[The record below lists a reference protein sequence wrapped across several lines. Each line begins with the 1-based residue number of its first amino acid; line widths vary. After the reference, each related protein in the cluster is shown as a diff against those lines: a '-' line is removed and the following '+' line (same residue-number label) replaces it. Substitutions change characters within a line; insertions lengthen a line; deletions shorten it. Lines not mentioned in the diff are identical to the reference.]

1 MSLLKWFTI
10 ITLGL
15 CSLELS
21 ASEQLNVFNPTSFV
35 AGMLLISWLLC
46 TQLNQGVITRVLN
59 IAAGVTSL
67 AFLSFH
73 KIELIALPIFAII
86 AELIFQLKDNR
97 RYSQSAVAGYI
108 ALGCM
113 LLVAIGVVGFSL
125 SIDYLALGPIAFF
138 LSQCLLIDLSIKQ
151 DVTTST
157 VTHLPEPVIQ
167 HDVVPDRAI
176 LKQCLMAQSR
186 LTNSQLVL
194 FKFDGFSD
202 INHKLGHEFGDLLLV
217 QLVARIKAVL
227 SDEALLV
234 LGQTQDF
241 RFARLNSVEFAFIVK
256 DLSQQYR
263 YQQLINELARISS
276 QPVIIKGCT
285 LNTELKAAMVPIA
298 QTQEPID
305 AEQALK
311 HAYLALEMAM
321 KQHATFVDYHAELS
335 DAREAQLEKIMHLSN
350 ADFNQEFELYFH
362 PVIDLK
368 TNQVLFI
375 ELLLRWQHPEKGLLD
390 AAAFVNEIR
399 MAGLSYEVTRW
410 VLEKAAE
417 ISLMLKVENIQV
429 PVSVN
434 LFGPE
439 LFQDEMVEYL
449 AELIAVHHLNPKYLI
464 IECPAGVLLDLEDKG
479 AAILKR
485 LKNVGTPVCL
495 DDLGVSPLLLTQLPK
510 LTLHYV
516 KLDDVLIAEFSQNTN
531 SRNLLRGIISM
542 CNNLDTK
549 VIAEGVASNVLL
561 EFVET
566 LECDGAQGYLFAR
579 PLSVVGITAWLNQW
593 QHKLDAE
600 QLPY

>member
-10 ITLGL
+10 TALGL
-15 CSLELS
+15 CSLGLS
-21 ASEQLNVFNPTSFV
+21 ASDQLNVFNPTSFV

-59 IAAGVTSL
+59 IAAGITSL

-73 KIELIALPIFAII
+73 TIELIALPILAII
-86 AELIFQLKDNR
+86 AELVFQLKDNR

-113 LLVAIGVVGFSL
+113 LLVGVGVIGFSL
-125 SIDYLALGPIAFF
+125 SIDYLALGPIVFF
-138 LSQCLLIDLSIKQ
+138 LLQCLLIDLGIKQ
-151 DVTTST
+151 EGVTQTDTRLSE
-157 VTHLPEPVIQ
+157 LPVQNPT
-167 HDVVPDRAI
+167 VPDRAI
-176 LKQCLMAQSR
+176 FKQSLMRQSCLAD
-186 LTNSQLVL
+186 SQLVL
-194 FKFDGFSD
+194 FKFDGFSE

-217 QLVARIKAVL
+217 QLISRLKAIL
-227 SDEALLV
+227 SDDSLLM
-234 LGQTQDF
+234 LDDTQGF
-241 RFARLNSVEFAFIVK
+241 RFARLNSVEFAFIVT
-256 DLSQQYR
+256 DLTQQYR
-263 YQQLINELARISS
+263 YQQLITELARISS

-285 LNTELKAAMVPIA
+285 LKTELKAAMVPINCS
-298 QTQEPID
+298 QEPVD
-305 AEQALK
+305 VEQILK
-311 HAYLALEMAM
+311 HAYLALEMAVN
-321 KQHATFVDYHAELS
+321 QQAIFVDYQADMSHV
-335 DAREAQLEKIMHLSN
+335 REAQLEKIMRLAN
-350 ADFNQEFELYFH
+350 AKFNDEFELYFH

-368 TNQVLFI
+368 TNKVLFV

-439 LFQDEMVEYL
+439 LFQDEMVEFL
-449 AELIAVHHLNPKYLI
+449 SELIEIHHLNPKYLI

-542 CNNLDTK
+542 CNNLDTQ

-561 EFVET
+561 EFVQT
-566 LECDGAQGYLFAR
+566 LECDGAQGYLFTR
-579 PLSVVGITAWLNQW
+579 PLSIVGITAWLNQW

>member
-10 ITLGL
+10 TALGL
-15 CSLELS
+15 CSLGLS

-157 VTHLPEPVIQ
+157 DTHLPEPVIQ

-186 LTNSQLVL
+186 LTSCQLVL

-234 LGQTQDF
+234 LSQTQDF

-305 AEQALK
+305 AEQTLK
-311 HAYLALEMAM
+311 HAYLALEMAV
-321 KQHATFVDYHAELS
+321 KQQATFVDYHAELS
-335 DAREAQLEKIMHLSN
+335 DAREAQLEKIMRLSN

-368 TNQVLFI
+368 TNKVLFI